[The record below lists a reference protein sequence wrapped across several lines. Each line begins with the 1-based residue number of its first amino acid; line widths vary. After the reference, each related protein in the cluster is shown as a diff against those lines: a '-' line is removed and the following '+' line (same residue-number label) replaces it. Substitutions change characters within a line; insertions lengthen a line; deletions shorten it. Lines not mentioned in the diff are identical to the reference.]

1 MKTTVEPGLRSIAAS
16 DAMHAGVLSCPPE
29 TPLRD
34 VARMMAR
41 YAIHA
46 VAVYTEESEAD
57 EAIGLWGIVAD
68 EDLVR
73 AAAEGDLESHTAGG
87 TARTPLVMI
96 YPHESLQR
104 AAELMREHRVTHLLV
119 VSSESE
125 RPLGVISTLD
135 LARAVATEPLRTS

>member
-1 MKTTVEPGLRSIAAS
+1 MEADIDIGLGSIAVS
-16 DAMHAGVLSCPPE
+16 EAMHAGAVSCPPE

-46 VAVYTEESEAD
+46 VVVYTEEAD
-57 EAIGLWGIVAD
+57 AEDAVGLWGVVSDA
-68 EDLVR
+68 DLV
-73 AAAEGDLESHTAGG
+73 AAAAVDDLEGRTAGG

-96 YPHESLQR
+96 YPHESLKR
-104 AAELMREHRVTHLLV
+104 AAELMKEHRVTHLLV
-119 VSSESE
+119 VSPPSE

-135 LARAVATEPLRTS
+135 LARSLAAGPR